1 MSAADTR
8 QRILAIAADLFARQ
22 GYTGTT
28 IADIAREL
36 GTTTAALYYH
46 FPSKADI
53 LGGLLAEPLIAY
65 TRIIESLDANQPEPA
80 ELLGAF
86 IDLAVDSR
94 ALAGLID
101 RDPAVL
107 AMIDERLPRTSRQTT
122 GQVIAVLAGP
132 DADRSAVVRAH
143 AALAVIKGATMA
155 ALELDG
161 GALEPAEREE
171 ILQLALGVLSG
182 SQPDQA
188 SVGLPPLLPRFASPA
203 GPSAWPC
210 SAGSSAVPVQA
221 RVARQACTSRWPWRR
236 QATWSRWPWPGSP
249 SGTRGKPA
257 EKVAP
262 GALVRDHG
270 GSAEGETGW
279 LARLCGVMIQRRS
292 DRTG

>member
-1 MSAADTR
+1 MASMSAADTR

-65 TRIIESLDANQPEPA
+65 TRIIEGLDANQPEPA

-107 AMIDERLPRTSRQTT
+107 AMIDERLPRTSLQTT

-155 ALELDG
+155 ALELGG
-161 GALEPAEREE
+161 GALEPADREE

-182 SQPDQA
+182 SQSDQA
-188 SVGLPPLLPRFASPA
+188 SVGLPPLLPRFARSRAVTRA
-203 GPSAWPC
+203 GA
-210 SAGSSAVPVQA
+210 AG
-221 RVARQACTSRWPWRR
+221 
-236 QATWSRWPWPGSP
+236 
-249 SGTRGKPA
+249 
-257 EKVAP
+257 
-262 GALVRDHG
+262 
-270 GSAEGETGW
+270 
-279 LARLCGVMIQRRS
+279 CGF
-292 DRTG
+292 G